1 MIEKK
6 IEQVSYN
13 YVYVAADGTEFA
25 DKDECQ
31 AYENSAYG
39 VLRSRLAKMAIK
51 QMAEC
56 DLFDGAGCDDNE
68 SFIVIPKSEAEV
80 TLIQQLA
87 YLKAYNKESQAE
99 MVAVGKVLVVTFSYD
114 GDSVWFADLGEIVS
128 KATDGKYKVV
138 EAE

>member
-6 IEQVSYN
+6 IEQVSYD

-25 DKDECQ
+25 DKDECKV
-31 AYENSAYG
+31 YENSAYG
-39 VLRSRLAKMAIK
+39 VLRSRLAKIALK
-51 QMAEC
+51 QTDEC
-56 DLFDGAGCDDNE
+56 TLFEGAGCDENE

-80 TLIQQLA
+80 TQIQQLA
-87 YLKAYNKESQAE
+87 YMKAYNKESQAE
-99 MVAVGKVLVVTFSYD
+99 KVAVGKVLVVTFGYG
-114 GDSVWFADLGEIVS
+114 GDCVWFADLGEIVS

>member
-6 IEQVSYN
+6 IEQVSYD

-25 DKDECQ
+25 DKGECQ

-39 VLRSRLAKMAIK
+39 VLRGRLAKIALK
-51 QMAEC
+51 QMSEC
-56 DLFDGAGCDDNE
+56 DLFDGAGCDENE
-68 SFIVIPKSEAEV
+68 SFIVVPKSEEEV
-80 TLIQQLA
+80 THIQQLA
-87 YLKAYNKESQAE
+87 YMKAYNKETQAE
-99 MVAVGKVLVVTFSYD
+99 KVAVGKVLVVTFSCD
-114 GDSVWFADLGEIVS
+114 GDCVWIADLGEIVS